1 MEERTDEAR
10 VNLPGLL
17 SNLFF
22 QEASLVCIFSMIK
35 RKSLLFALPL
45 RIEKPKYLSREVVL
59 LMPEIDVSIN
69 FGLRNTC

>member
-22 QEASLVCIFSMIK
+22 REASLVCIFSMIK